1 MLSRSAVLA
10 ELHNW
15 GLVLHYGNQA
25 GLGVQNLWSSGG
37 GEYTLDV
44 DAAWRVNI
52 YLTKWEVGSG
62 SNQSVVEA
70 IAVLKSAHVKSDKA
84 TRLMKQIGE
93 DLGISRQKAGRRYN
107 LAIETMQRCYSIN
120 ELNFEIVA

>member
-70 IAVLKSAHVKSDKA
+70 IEVLKKAHVKAEDA
-84 TRLMKQIGE
+84 TIKMEQIAE
-93 DLGISRQKAGRRYN
+93 KLGISRQKAGRRYN
-107 LAIETMQRCYSIN
+107 RAVEKMQRCYNIN
-120 ELNFEIVA
+120 SDC